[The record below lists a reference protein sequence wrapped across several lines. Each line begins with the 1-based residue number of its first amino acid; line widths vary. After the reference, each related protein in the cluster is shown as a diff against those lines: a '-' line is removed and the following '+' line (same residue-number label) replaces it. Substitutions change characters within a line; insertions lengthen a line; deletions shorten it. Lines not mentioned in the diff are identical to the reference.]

1 MAALAQPPVPVSTGS
16 DIPTYYQVPETAY
29 DRMFLAFPLIIQCP
43 MRHLSNIYPAN
54 SGLGRPRHFGS
65 ISI

>member
-29 DRMFLAFPLIIQCP
+29 DRKYLVVPHQTIV
-43 MRHLSNIYPAN
+43 
-54 SGLGRPRHFGS
+54 
-65 ISI
+65 